1 MATDQRNFEITREK
15 LFELVSPAFAGRGGS
30 GESQPNPD
38 DPLKPGPWDPVIRVA
53 LKDVLRFGPHPEPWR
68 LGPDPIPWRFGR
80 SPDRWVSSLINS
92 GLLEQIGRRFPAIFD
107 LIGGG
112 LRPGDL
118 VALNP
123 QPLPPRER
131 FILAL
136 GEAVVA
142 RAEQL
147 AEATSAIGDQGEE
160 RGIIIVGG
168 YVGRLVDDWCGTG
181 YRPRW
186 PFPGPPPWWFQQ
198 EVSARDILTLGASLH
213 QASREAF
220 HLVVGRALDEQA
232 DKLAQVGLERMG

>member
-1 MATDQRNFEITREK
+1 MPREQRNFEITRDK
-15 LFELVSPAFAGRGGS
+15 LFQLVKPTFAGGG
-30 GESQPNPD
+30 GTGDSQPNPD
-38 DPLKPGPWDPVIRVA
+38 EPLKPGPWDPVVRVA
-53 LKDVLRFGPHPEPWR
+53 LKEVLRFGPQPEPWR
-68 LGPDPIPWRFGR
+68 VERGAGSLRFGP
-80 SPDRWVSSLINS
+80 SPEPWVSSLISS

-107 LIGGG
+107 VIGGG

-131 FILAL
+131 FIVALAD
-136 GEAVVA
+136 AVVA
-142 RAEQL
+142 RVEQMAET
-147 AEATSAIGDQGEE
+147 ANAIDDQGDE
-160 RGIIIVGG
+160 RGIIIVSG
-168 YVGRLVDDWCGTG
+168 YVGRLVDEWCGTG

-220 HLVVGRALDEQA
+220 HPVVGRALDEQA
-232 DKLAQVGLERMG
+232 DKLAQAGLERMG